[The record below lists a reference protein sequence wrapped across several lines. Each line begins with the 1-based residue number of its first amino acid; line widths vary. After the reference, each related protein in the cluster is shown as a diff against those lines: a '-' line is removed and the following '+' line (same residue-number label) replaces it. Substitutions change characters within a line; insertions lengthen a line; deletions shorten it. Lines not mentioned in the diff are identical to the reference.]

1 VDDLVTV
8 FESGDFAL
16 LTLAKAALERGGIR
30 YVVEG
35 EGVQD
40 LFGMGRLFSGYNL
53 ITGAPRI
60 RVTAENAERARELLT
75 SGGVYGAT

>member
-1 VDDLVTV
+1 MSTGPGPTAPVADVDPTAASTLALTGVTV
-8 FESGDFAL
+8 
-16 LTLAKAALERGGIR
+16 
-30 YVVEG
+30 VVAI
-35 EGVQD
+35 
-40 LFGMGRLFSGYNL
+40 GMGRLFSGYNL

>member
-1 VDDLVTV
+1 MTTLVTV
-8 FESGDFAL
+8 FESGDFTL
-16 LTLAKAALERGGIR
+16 LALAKAALDEEGIR

-40 LFGMGRLFSGYNL
+40 LFGLGRLGSGYNL

-60 RVTAENAERARELLT
+60 RVSPENAERARELL
-75 SGGVYGAT
+75 SDLDQ

>member
-8 FESGDFAL
+8 FESGDFTL
-16 LTLAKAALERGGIR
+16 LTLAKTALESGGIR